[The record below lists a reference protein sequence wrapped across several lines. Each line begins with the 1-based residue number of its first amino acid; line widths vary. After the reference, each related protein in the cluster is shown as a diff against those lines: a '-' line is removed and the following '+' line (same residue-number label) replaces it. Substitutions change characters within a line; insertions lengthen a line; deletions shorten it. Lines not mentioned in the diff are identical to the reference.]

1 MSDRRA
7 NLCGWRG
14 CIGCAALLLAW
25 PAPHCWAQAGAPPG
39 AGRGAS
45 NSAQRPSRGD
55 RAAAQRDFAE
65 AYARKDLD
73 GAEDAALRWAE
84 AQPGAWM
91 PVWNLA
97 AVLAARGK
105 MDLAE
110 AAVARALALG
120 MTDFRLL
127 ELGLPPQL
135 LKSPA
140 VQDVLNNWPARQ
152 EAAADRRAAE
162 LLRTFGKAYQASKDP
177 ALRLIYV
184 YQASPETMQ
193 KLYEQ
198 VALLAELWTSRILAG
213 EAPADGDPGA
223 EAKGDAANQ
232 RTDPWVIVFLPTPA
246 DFNAW
251 SREHLNAPLHRAAFS
266 TVAGVYDP
274 DRFELASQDLG
285 ETFRHEFLHVLH
297 WRHLKRSAHA
307 APIWVM
313 EGLASLGEGVVD
325 DGQGRLKP
333 VPTWRTNSVIRL
345 ARSAGGTIPLPR
357 LVAMSTD
364 EFTSG
369 KPLAHYALAHA
380 LALYLDHLDKLRG
393 FTAALDSTL
402 ATDPTGRAALEQT
415 LGKPIEEIDRLFR
428 AWLRKL
434 PEVPE

>member
-1 MSDRRA
+1 M
-7 NLCGWRG
+7 
-14 CIGCAALLLAW
+14 
-25 PAPHCWAQAGAPPG
+25 
-39 AGRGAS
+39 GRSAS
-45 NSAQRPSRGD
+45 NPAAQSARGD

-105 MDLAE
+105 LDLAE

-127 ELGLPPQL
+127 ELGLPPKL

-162 LLRTFGKAYQASKDP
+162 LLRTFGKSYQASKDP

-198 VALLAELWTSRILAG
+198 VALLAELWSSRIFA
-213 EAPADGDPGA
+213 EAPSPAAAPGKDGPGTDAQVDP
-223 EAKGDAANQ
+223 ANE

-297 WRHLKRSAHA
+297 WRHLKRSGRA

-380 LALYLDHLDKLRG
+380 LALYLDHLGKLRG
-393 FTAALDSTL
+393 FTAALDATL

-415 LGKPIEEIDRLFR
+415 LGEPIAEIDRSFR